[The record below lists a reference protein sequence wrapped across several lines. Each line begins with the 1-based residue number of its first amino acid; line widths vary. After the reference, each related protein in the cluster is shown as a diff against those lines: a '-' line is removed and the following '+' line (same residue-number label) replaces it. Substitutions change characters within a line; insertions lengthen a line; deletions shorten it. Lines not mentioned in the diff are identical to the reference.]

1 MKFSI
6 ILDEQEH
13 TDVFND
19 YPLQLLGKFVI
30 DINGRKFECFVEGHQ
45 VNREGSNLWTRG
57 RYQNVICGQGHD
69 KKAEEI
75 AQAKAEVNRTK
86 EAHKEAQRK
95 LSALMEGENG
105 NS

>member
-6 ILDEQEH
+6 RLSEQECK
-13 TDVFND
+13 DVFGAIKATD
-19 YPLQLLGKFVI
+19 YFTI
-30 DINGRKFECFVEGHQ
+30 TINGRKFDCYTTVASMY
-45 VNREGSNLWTRG
+45 SNSFASMELEIDSYG
-57 RYQNVICGQGHD
+57 ED

-95 LSALMEGENG
+95 LSALIEDK
-105 NS
+105 S